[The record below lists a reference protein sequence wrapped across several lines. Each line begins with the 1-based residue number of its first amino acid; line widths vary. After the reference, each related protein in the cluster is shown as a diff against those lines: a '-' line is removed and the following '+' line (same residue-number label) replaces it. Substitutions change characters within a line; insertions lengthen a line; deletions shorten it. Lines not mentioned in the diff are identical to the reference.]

1 MIDGDARTHLT
12 NGIQTAIVETLTP
25 YGADSAVVSRE
36 TTDELVVFRVAPA
49 NPQSAP
55 VTVTIGNNLAI
66 TLTFGHTST
75 QVVGPP
81 EHIFDQLR
89 VSLTAIFA
97 GHFVETGPGHG
108 RAELKLQTGERVILG
123 AEKSPLSKRFGPKQ
137 RYQPYA

>member
-55 VTVTIGNNLAI
+55 VTVTIGNNLAV
-66 TLTFGHTST
+66 TLTLVTP
-75 QVVGPP
+75 Q
-81 EHIFDQLR
+81 
-89 VSLTAIFA
+89 
-97 GHFVETGPGHG
+97 
-108 RAELKLQTGERVILG
+108 
-123 AEKSPLSKRFGPKQ
+123 PK
-137 RYQPYA
+137 